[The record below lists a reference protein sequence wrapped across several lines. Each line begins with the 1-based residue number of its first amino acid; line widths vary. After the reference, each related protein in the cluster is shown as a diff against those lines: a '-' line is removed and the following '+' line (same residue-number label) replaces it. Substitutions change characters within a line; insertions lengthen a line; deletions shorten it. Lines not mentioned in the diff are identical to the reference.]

1 MLNINCNLFGSDFLQ
16 HRLESELNAAQS
28 KMVTDVGQSRCSP
41 DSCAL
46 DDMFSD
52 HSIRDGMRKEREQLI
67 NLVKL
72 QAKEMEV
79 CSVMV
84 LCFAAQIK

>member
-1 MLNINCNLFGSDFLQ
+1 
-16 HRLESELNAAQS
+16 
-28 KMVTDVGQSRCSP
+28 MVTDVGQSRCG
-41 DSCAL
+41 
-46 DDMFSD
+46 SD
-52 HSIRDGMRKEREQLI
+52 LSSNILGDRKIRDGMRKEREQLI